1 MNMPEEI
8 RRAIKEALWA
18 KLDDLSWLTMSDA
31 DHSNYYEQWTR
42 APEIGGK
49 LGHFMDPRAVR
60 VYIKDT
66 LVKDYA
72 RERLLESADQVLR
85 ALDIPPELTIVRKY
99 IKPHGLLLNDGRVVC
114 WGNSRDWKHLLM
126 AAFERLRASSRAK
139 ACSVVV
145 IENGKTVD
153 LDTRELV
160 RDAAARLGVDP
171 IVWWE

>member
-8 RRAIKEALWA
+8 RRAIKDALWA
-18 KLDDLSWLTMSDA
+18 KLDELSWLAMSDV
-31 DHSNYYEQWTR
+31 DHSSYYEQWTK
-42 APEIGGK
+42 APDIGGK

-72 RERLLESADQVLR
+72 RERLLENADQVLR
-85 ALDIPPELTIVRKY
+85 ALNAPLELSIVRKY

-114 WGNSRDWKHLLM
+114 WGNSRDWKHILM
-126 AAFERLRASSRAK
+126 AAFERQRVSDSAISS
-139 ACSVVV
+139 SVVV
-145 IENGKTVD
+145 IENGKTLD
-153 LDTRELV
+153 PDTRDLV
-160 RDAAARLGVDP
+160 RDAALRLGVDP